1 MYFIDD
7 SFSALF
13 ENSLARGLYN
23 VNIFRCAQNGSG
35 KFIEYFRGNIPESHA
50 IL

>member
-23 VNIFRCAQNGSG
+23 VNIFRCAQKELG
-35 KFIEYFRGNIPESHA
+35 KFIEYFGGNIPEFHV